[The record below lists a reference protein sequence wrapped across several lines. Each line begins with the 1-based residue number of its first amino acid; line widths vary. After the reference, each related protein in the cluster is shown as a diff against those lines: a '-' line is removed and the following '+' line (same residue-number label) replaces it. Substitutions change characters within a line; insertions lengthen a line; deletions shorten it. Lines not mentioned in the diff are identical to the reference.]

1 MRGVASPDETNQH
14 HTMRKVRIELTTL
27 GLWDLRATNCA
38 ISAWYGRINFWL
50 IRTLEIFID
59 IGRVMSNCK
68 SFRRRELNPG
78 LPRDRRK
85 YWPLYHSGSAIHWCP
100 YHSQLNLLCCP
111 CEHASCQRF
120 VLSMFGS
127 LRTAPDGWLH
137 GRWRI
142 YVIWGCHALGT
153 ARQAWHPWARSK
165 KKNNAYT
172 NASAGNRTR
181 VTSMATM
188 YSTTRPLMLLT
199 KSFRGGNSIRAS
211 RIWRRSSADP
221 QKQWISHYKGFQ
233 SNGVSFNKALPLK
246 VICFFWGLS
255 FYSNSFRITGFP
267 FREYFPP
274 YGLLQGIV
282 PDEYTTA
289 VG

>member
-1 MRGVASPDETNQH
+1 
-14 HTMRKVRIELTTL
+14 MRKALGSIPSLSSCLVSSCLVMVATLAATLTTL
-27 GLWDLRATNCA
+27 SR
-38 ISAWYGRINFWL
+38 S
-50 IRTLEIFID
+50 
-59 IGRVMSNCK
+59 V
-68 SFRRRELNPG
+68 
-78 LPRDRRK
+78 
-85 YWPLYHSGSAIHWCP
+85 HIH
-100 YHSQLNLLCCP
+100 
-111 CEHASCQRF
+111 
-120 VLSMFGS
+120 
-127 LRTAPDGWLH
+127 
-137 GRWRI
+137 
-142 YVIWGCHALGT
+142 
-153 ARQAWHPWARSK
+153 
-165 KKNNAYT
+165 
-172 NASAGNRTR
+172 ASAGNRTR

-199 KSFRGGNSIRAS
+199 NNFRGGSSIRAS

-282 PDEYTTA
+282 PDEYTGLSVETCQHVQHIDIVA
-289 VG
+289 ITSRDSSVGRASD